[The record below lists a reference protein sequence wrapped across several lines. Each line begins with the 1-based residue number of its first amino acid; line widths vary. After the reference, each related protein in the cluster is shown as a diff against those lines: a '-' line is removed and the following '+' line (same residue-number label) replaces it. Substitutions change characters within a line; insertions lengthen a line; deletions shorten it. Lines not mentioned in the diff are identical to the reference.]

1 MPEPERL
8 GTVLLCGA
16 SSGIGL
22 AVAAHL
28 APRCRRLITSSR
40 RPAAHGEW
48 VPADLRRVEQIERLA
63 QHLEGEPL
71 DALLFLGG
79 TWEREAFS
87 ERYSFEECSPAEIGD
102 VLAVNLAA
110 PIHLIQRLLPNLRA
124 AQAAK
129 IVVIG
134 AALSGLDGQARPEV
148 ANGASKHGLR
158 GMVQALRQTLKRQ
171 RIGISLI
178 HPGWVATPEVL
189 ADLEAAGQDPERT
202 IPLEDLIR
210 VIDCALALSN
220 RSNLTEVD
228 LTNQG

>member
-1 MPEPERL
+1 MRY

-22 AVAAHL
+22 AVAEHL

-40 RPAAHGEW
+40 RPAPVGEW
-48 VPADLRRVEQIERLA
+48 VPADLRQVAEIERLA
-63 QHLEGEPL
+63 RHLEGQPL

-79 TWEREAFS
+79 TWEREAFT
-87 ERYSFEECSPAEIGD
+87 ERYSFEECSAGEIEE

-124 AQAAK
+124 AEAGK
-129 IVVIG
+129 IVLIG
-134 AALSGLDGQARPEV
+134 AALGGLDGQARPEV

-158 GMVQALRQTLKRQ
+158 GLVQALRPSLRPQ
-171 RIGISLI
+171 RIGITLI
-178 HPGWVATPEVL
+178 QPGWVATPEVL
-189 ADLEAAGQDPERT
+189 ADLEAAGQDPGRT
-202 IPLEDLIR
+202 IPLEDLIAL
-210 VIDCALALSN
+210 IECALALSN
-220 RSNLTEVD
+220 RSNLTEVE